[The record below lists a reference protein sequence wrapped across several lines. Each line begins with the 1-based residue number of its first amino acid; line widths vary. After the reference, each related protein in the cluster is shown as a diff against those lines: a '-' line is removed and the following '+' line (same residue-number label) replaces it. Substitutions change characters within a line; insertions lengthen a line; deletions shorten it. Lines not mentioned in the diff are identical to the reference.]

1 MDVKDCETTS
11 AANIADGPRAN
22 EDKNSLFGVKTDPD
36 QGDRATELKIWSCS
50 RPHMLSFHLA
60 WLGFFTSFL
69 AWFSFAPLMPL
80 VKKAFKLTKHQIW
93 VANICSVLST
103 IGFRFIVGPLCDR
116 FGARLMMAGIL
127 IIFSIPVFVGGFV
140 VNSGSSLAV
149 ARFFIGGVGAVFVPC
164 QYWVS
169 SMFASNIVGT
179 AQAVAGGW
187 GNLGGAVTQIMMVKI
202 YDTLHRR
209 YAIEKLEGQDIND
222 PNKAWRSAFTIPAM
236 MMVVVGIMIIFL
248 GQDGPAGQYRKLQST
263 GQMKKAKMLDA
274 IKTAMSFA
282 DTWILFVQYAVSFG
296 MELTVNNLA
305 TTYFQQHFKLSLYRS
320 AAIATAGGV
329 MNVWARAC
337 GGIVSD
343 AFHKSS
349 WMNKGNVLRG
359 RILWLWVVIA
369 VEGCLLLGFSQA
381 ETLTNSKPLFI
392 FFEIFV
398 FMGCGATY
406 GLVPYVAPEVK
417 GAVTGVIGAGGNV
430 GGVLWGLCFLYGP
443 QLDRKCLYMLGWIV
457 FGCSFLCIFLRFPNE
472 QLPAMV
478 EKGKSQTPKQ
488 DGQEPKTAS
497 CETKEDPES
506 PSDQ

>member
-1 MDVKDCETTS
+1 MNINVKDNEAGSTS
-11 AANIADGPRAN
+11 RTEVINGESIG
-22 EDKNSLFGVKTDPD
+22 KISLFGVKTDPD
-36 QGDRATELKIWSCS
+36 QGDRATELKIWSFS

-103 IGFRFIVGPLCDR
+103 IGFRFVIGPLCDR
-116 FGARLMMAGIL
+116 FGARLMMAGVL
-127 IIFSIPVFVGGFV
+127 IIFSIPVFVGGYV

-187 GNLGGAVTQIMMVKI
+187 GNLGGAVTQIMMVEI
-202 YDTLHRR
+202 YGTFHRR
-209 YAIEKLEGQDIND
+209 YALEKQEGHDIHD
-222 PNKAWRSAFTIPAM
+222 PNKAWRTAFTIPAM
-236 MMVVVGIMIIFL
+236 MMVVVGVVIIFL
-248 GQDGPAGQYRKLQST
+248 GQDGPSGQYRKLQST
-263 GQMKKAKMLDA
+263 GQMKKTKMWDA
-274 IKTAMSFA
+274 IKTSMSFA

-296 MELTVNNLA
+296 MEITVNNLA
-305 TTYFQQHFKLSLYRS
+305 TTYFQQHFKLSLYRA

-329 MNVWARAC
+329 MNVWARAF
-337 GGIVSD
+337 GGLISD
-343 AFHKSS
+343 ALHKSS
-349 WMNKGNVLRG
+349 WLNKENVLRG
-359 RILWLWVVIA
+359 RILWLWAVVAI
-369 VEGCLLLGFSQA
+369 EGCLLLGFSQA

-417 GAVTGVIGAGGNV
+417 GAVTGVVGAGGNV

-443 QLDRKCLYMLGWIV
+443 QLDRACLYMLGWIV

-472 QLPAMV
+472 QPLKWV
-478 EKGKSQTPKQ
+478 EKGQNTPQ
-488 DGQEPKTAS
+488 ISEPAVIQVS
-497 CETKEDPES
+497 KENAVEP